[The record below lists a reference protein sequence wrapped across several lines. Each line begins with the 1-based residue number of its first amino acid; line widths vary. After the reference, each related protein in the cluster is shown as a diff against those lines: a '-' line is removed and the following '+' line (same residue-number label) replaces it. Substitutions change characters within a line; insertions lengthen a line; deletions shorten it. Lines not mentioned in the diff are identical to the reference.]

1 MRQPV
6 FYRFQVTQG
15 KRVNVPFQVDF
26 RRVQSGWTRL
36 GTLVLERDTAFVT
49 LFNDAELRY
58 VAADAVKFVRK

>member
-1 MRQPV
+1 M
-6 FYRFQVTQG
+6 
-15 KRVNVPFQVDF
+15 NVPFQVDY
-26 RRVQSGWTRL
+26 RRVQSGWTQL